1 MKRAYLTILILTLLS
16 CPGSAFSH
24 EIMLIDE
31 TETPVQQTVTLKAF
45 SEEMVYSGEAYA
57 LPVRLESTD
66 GNYPVMPNTGT
77 YIILAENIVEFSA
90 PQFIH
95 GANLSSPEYAA
106 NPETF
111 GGIGRQRNLKNQTLR
126 LVHPGGYH
134 LTGERISR
142 LIQHKEFSGSG
153 LGQSGLH
160 FAPRHLNRLS
170 GSIRINRIG
179 HVDHHVAFPCTRKTD
194 RCTRQNCK

>member
-1 MKRAYLTILILTLLS
+1 MIVPVFIPLVYHQFRGTLLPHVDTVADLS
-16 CPGSAFSH
+16 GSLKGRTVHTVSDQVVLPRKVIHA
-24 EIMLIDE
+24 LGDE
-31 TETPVQQTVTLKAF
+31 P
-45 SEEMVYSGEAYA
+45 SEHLRCE
-57 LPVRLESTD
+57 PDR
-66 GNYPVMPNTGT
+66 
-77 YIILAENIVEFSA
+77 IVA
-90 PQFIH
+90 
-95 GANLSSPEYAA
+95 AA

-126 LVHPGGYH
+126 LAHPGGYH